1 MNKPERKISDTRSV
15 NVKDALIVSSLDSI
29 EAFKKLLKNN
39 DDSFDK
45 EKIETEI
52 NTNNN
57 GRFKYIGRFKKRGCL
72 YVFSV

>member
-39 DDSFDK
+39 EDSFDK
-45 EKIETEI
+45 EKIETEM

-57 GRFKYIGRFKKRGCL
+57 GRFK
-72 YVFSV
+72 